1 MASAFDNCNIRQFG
15 CEITDNK
22 KEPFQ
27 CSYYAKWSEWSS
39 CPKAHPCAP
48 NQTDQYRKKTR
59 NCQDEFTNGCNI
71 PCVGDDT
78 SDEVCPRG
86 TCPAWSIW
94 AAWSECFDIPHSFE
108 FWFCSYLMPVLMTL
122 WNSNI
127 ALIFHWIAMVLH
139 IDYAS
144 GENVIRRK

>member
-15 CEITDNK
+15 CEITYNQ
-22 KEPFQ
+22 KEPFK
-27 CSYYAKWSEWSS
+27 CSFYAEWSEWSS

-59 NCQDEFTNGCNI
+59 NCQDEFTNGCSI

-94 AAWSECFDIPHSFE
+94 AAWSDCFDIPHRFGFE
-108 FWFCSYLMPVLMTL
+108 LDSSDYLKITL
-122 WNSNI
+122 KKLKMNPQT
-127 ALIFHWIAMVLH
+127 
-139 IDYAS
+139 
-144 GENVIRRK
+144 